1 MGNWARAIQAAES
14 AIEDN
19 LSDVTRITIWMVG
32 GVDGVPDTLNCNI
45 VDSEG
50 DTVKSTF
57 EIPKWIN
64 EECDTERAM
73 LRYAVEAITANI
85 MINKYEEKFD

>member
-14 AIEDN
+14 VIEDN

-32 GVDGVPDTLNCNI
+32 GVDGVPDRLNCNI

-50 DTVKSTF
+50 DTVKSAF
-57 EIPKWIN
+57 EIPKWIA

-73 LRYAVEAITANI
+73 LRYAVEAITANM